1 MNEKL
6 KKALHYFSPFEKC
19 LWLCSITIITLSFLS
34 TQDFHILTLI
44 ASLLGVTALI
54 FIAKGNVIGQAI
66 IVVFSLLYA
75 IVSYEN
81 QYYGELATYVFMTL
95 PSSVVAIITWM
106 KNPSKKGKSEV
117 RIAHL
122 TKKKL
127 LIVSLLSLLVTFIFY
142 FILKYFNTANLIIST
157 ISVTTSFFSSSL
169 TILRSPYHSIGYCFN
184 DVILIVLWI
193 LASFN
198 DISYL
203 PMVFCFLTFLANDIY
218 TFISW
223 RKIQKEQAKDA

>member
-1 MNEKL
+1 MNEKI
-6 KKALHYFSPFEKC
+6 KKIFSYFSPFEKC
-19 LWLCSITIITLSFLS
+19 LWLGSILVITLSFLA
-34 TQDFHILTLI
+34 TQDFHILSLI

-66 IVVFSLLYA
+66 IIIFSLLYA
-75 IVSYEN
+75 VVSYEN

-95 PSSVVAIITWM
+95 PSSFVAFFVWI

-117 RIAHL
+117 KIGKL
-122 TKKKL
+122 TKEKL
-127 LIVSLLSLLVTFIFY
+127 IFVSILSLLVTFIFY
-142 FILKYFNTANLIIST
+142 FILEYFNTANLIIST
-157 ISVTTSFFSSSL
+157 ISVTTSFFSSAL

-193 LASFN
+193 LASIN

-203 PMVFCFLTFLANDIY
+203 PMVFCFVTFLANDIY
-218 TFISW
+218 TFINW